1 MTDQP
6 QKTLKI
12 IRKVAPA
19 TATPPEPVEPI
30 PEQPI
35 QRSGKR
41 VLTKDKLQEVKP
53 EKGTD
58 FYRAKKLPKPK
69 PTADKAT
76 PTGKDQPTG
85 AKPTNQN
92 PLKKPAKPKPPKKK
106 HIKPP
111 SDIRA
116 KELDAS
122 LNAFPMWRER
132 KPLALNFER
141 QVFQHVGK
149 YHLSASK
156 RVVMKLL
163 EWHTA
168 NRFYLQAVT
177 EGGKRFNLDGS
188 EADTIQEHEIAHA
201 LNKLAKRKK

>member
-1 MTDQP
+1 MTDTP
-6 QKTLKI
+6 KKTLKI
-12 IRKVAPA
+12 IRKPTLS
-19 TATPPEPVEPI
+19 TAISDNTK
-30 PEQPI
+30 PI
-35 QRSGKR
+35 QTDVEATKPSTLSVSASRKPIQLKPKSQGSSTQAVDTPTPTLQRPKKR
-41 VLTKDKLQEVKP
+41 VITPVKP
-53 EKGTD
+53 V
-58 FYRAKKLPKPK
+58 
-69 PTADKAT
+69 
-76 PTGKDQPTG
+76 
-85 AKPTNQN
+85 NQN
-92 PLKKPAKPKPPKKK
+92 PVKKPAKPKPPKKK

-122 LNAFPMWRER
+122 LNAFPMWRDR

-141 QVFQHVGK
+141 QVFQHIGK
-149 YHLSASK
+149 HHLSASK

-168 NRFYLQAVT
+168 NRFYLQAVS

-188 EADTIQEHEIAHA
+188 EADTIQDHEIAHA

>member
-6 QKTLKI
+6 KKTLTI
-12 IRKVAPA
+12 IRKAAPA
-19 TATPPEPVEPI
+19 ATPPAPPE

-35 QRSGKR
+35 QRPARR
-41 VLTKDKLQEVKP
+41 VLTKDTLQAVKP

-69 PTADKAT
+69 PADKSP
-76 PTGKDQPTG
+76 PTNKTKPLGKDAANT
-85 AKPTNQN
+85 KP
-92 PLKKPAKPKPPKKK
+92 LVKKPAKPKPPKKK

-122 LNAFPMWRER
+122 LNAFAMWRER

-149 YHLSASK
+149 HHLSASK

-168 NRFYLQAVT
+168 NRFYLQAVA

-188 EADTIQEHEIAHA
+188 DADTIQDHEIAHA

>member
-1 MTDQP
+1 
-6 QKTLKI
+6 
-12 IRKVAPA
+12 V
-19 TATPPEPVEPI
+19 
-30 PEQPI
+30 
-35 QRSGKR
+35 
-41 VLTKDKLQEVKP
+41 
-53 EKGTD
+53 
-58 FYRAKKLPKPK
+58 
-69 PTADKAT
+69 
-76 PTGKDQPTG
+76 
-85 AKPTNQN
+85 NQN
-92 PLKKPAKPKPPKKK
+92 PTKKPAKPKPPKKK

-122 LNAFPMWRER
+122 LNAFPMWRDR

-149 YHLSASK
+149 HHLSASK

-168 NRFYLQAVT
+168 NRFYLQAVSA
-177 EGGKRFNLDGS
+177 GGKRFNLDGS
-188 EADTIQEHEIAHA
+188 EADTIQDHEIAHA

>member
-1 MTDQP
+1 MTEQP
-6 QKTLKI
+6 KKTLTI
-12 IRKVAPA
+12 IRRVAPA
-19 TATPPEPVEPI
+19 TTPPPESTKPV

-69 PTADKAT
+69 PDSTAD
-76 PTGKDQPTG
+76 Q
-85 AKPTNQN
+85 AKPLGTKPLNQN
-92 PLKKPAKPKPPKKK
+92 TIKKPAKPKPPKKK
-106 HIKPP
+106 NIKPP

-149 YHLSASK
+149 HHLSASK

-168 NRFYLQAVT
+168 NRFYLQAVA

-188 EADTIQEHEIAHA
+188 EADTIQDYEIAHA

>member
-6 QKTLKI
+6 KKTLKI
-12 IRKVAPA
+12 IRKVVP
-19 TATPPEPVEPI
+19 TPTTPIEPTEPDQLT

-35 QRSGKR
+35 QRTGKR

-58 FYRAKKLPKPK
+58 FYRARKLPKPK
-69 PTADKAT
+69 PTDKDA
-76 PTGKDQPTG
+76 KSV
-85 AKPTNQN
+85 AKP
-92 PLKKPAKPKPPKKK
+92 ARPKPPKKK
-106 HIKPP
+106 VKPP

-122 LNAFPMWRER
+122 LNGFAMWRER

-149 YHLSASK
+149 HHLSASK

-168 NRFYLQAVT
+168 NRFYLQAVS

-188 EADTIQEHEIAHA
+188 EADTIQDYEISHA

>member
-1 MTDQP
+1 MTDTP
-6 QKTLKI
+6 KKTLKI
-12 IRKVAPA
+12 IRKPVLSQVNNEES
-19 TATPPEPVEPI
+19 TTPLSLKTKTQTIALKPKTIEPSTQAVDTPTL
-30 PEQPI
+30 
-35 QRSGKR
+35 QRPKKR
-41 VLTKDKLQEVKP
+41 VITPVKP
-53 EKGTD
+53 V
-58 FYRAKKLPKPK
+58 
-69 PTADKAT
+69 
-76 PTGKDQPTG
+76 
-85 AKPTNQN
+85 NQN
-92 PLKKPAKPKPPKKK
+92 PTKKPAKPKPPKKK

-122 LNAFPMWRER
+122 LNAFPMWRDR

-149 YHLSASK
+149 HHLSASK

-188 EADTIQEHEIAHA
+188 EADTIQDHEIAHA

>member
-6 QKTLKI
+6 KKTLTI
-12 IRKVAPA
+12 IRKVAPTIA
-19 TATPPEPVEPI
+19 PPSDAPSST

-41 VLTKDKLQEVKP
+41 ILTKDTLQAVKP

-69 PTADKAT
+69 PVDKDKAT
-76 PTGKDQPTG
+76 DKD
-85 AKPTNQN
+85 AKP
-92 PLKKPAKPKPPKKK
+92 LVKKPTKPKPPKKK
-106 HIKPP
+106 PIKPP

-122 LNAFPMWRER
+122 LNAFPIWRER
-132 KPLALNFER
+132 KPLAVNFER
-141 QVFQHVGK
+141 QIFQHVGK

-168 NRFYLQAVT
+168 NRFYLQAVA

-188 EADTIQEHEIAHA
+188 EADTIQDYEIAHA

>member
-6 QKTLKI
+6 KKTLKI
-12 IRKVAPA
+12 IRRVAPA
-19 TATPPEPVEPI
+19 TTPPPEPTKPV

-69 PTADKAT
+69 PDSTADQAP
-76 PTGKDQPTG
+76 PTGT
-85 AKPTNQN
+85 KPTTTNA
-92 PLKKPAKPKPPKKK
+92 LKKPAKPKPPKKK
-106 HIKPP
+106 NIKPP

-149 YHLSASK
+149 HHLSASK
-156 RVVMKLL
+156 RVVLKLL

-168 NRFYLQAVT
+168 NRFYLQAVA

-188 EADTIQEHEIAHA
+188 EADTIQEYEIAHA

>member
-1 MTDQP
+1 
-6 QKTLKI
+6 
-12 IRKVAPA
+12 V
-19 TATPPEPVEPI
+19 
-30 PEQPI
+30 
-35 QRSGKR
+35 
-41 VLTKDKLQEVKP
+41 
-53 EKGTD
+53 
-58 FYRAKKLPKPK
+58 
-69 PTADKAT
+69 
-76 PTGKDQPTG
+76 
-85 AKPTNQN
+85 NQN
-92 PLKKPAKPKPPKKK
+92 PIKKPAKPKAPKKK

-122 LNAFPMWRER
+122 LNAFPMWRDR

-149 YHLSASK
+149 HHLSASK

-188 EADTIQEHEIAHA
+188 EAETIQDHEVAHA

>member
-1 MTDQP
+1 MTDTP
-6 QKTLKI
+6 KKTLKI
-12 IRKVAPA
+12 IRKPVLSQVNNEES
-19 TATPPEPVEPI
+19 TTPLSLKTKTQTIALKPKTIEPSTQAVDTPTL
-30 PEQPI
+30 
-35 QRSGKR
+35 QRPKKR
-41 VLTKDKLQEVKP
+41 VITPVKP
-53 EKGTD
+53 V
-58 FYRAKKLPKPK
+58 
-69 PTADKAT
+69 
-76 PTGKDQPTG
+76 
-85 AKPTNQN
+85 NQN
-92 PLKKPAKPKPPKKK
+92 PTKKPAKPKPPKKK

-122 LNAFPMWRER
+122 LNAFPMWRDR

-149 YHLSASK
+149 HHLSASK

-168 NRFYLQAVT
+168 NRFYLQAVS

-188 EADTIQEHEIAHA
+188 EADAIQDHEIAHA